1 MVEGGERVDDAGIIE
16 LFFARDGEAVA
27 ECRRA
32 YGAYCLGIARRI
44 LPREADAEE
53 CENDVYMAAWRAI
66 PPERPASLRAFLGK
80 ITRNL
85 ALDRYER
92 EHAQKRGGGAVDA
105 VLDELSECLPGPGS
119 AGERLEAAELA
130 GAVDAFLRSR
140 TPRERQIFLRRVFFC
155 DGVAEIA
162 ARFSTSEA
170 AVKSS
175 LRRTRAA
182 LRRYLEREEL
192 L

>member
-1 MVEGGERVDDAGIIE
+1 MDDAGIIE

-105 VLDELSECLPGPGS
+105 VLDELSE
-119 AGERLEAAELA
+119 
-130 GAVDAFLRSR
+130 
-140 TPRERQIFLRRVFFC
+140 
-155 DGVAEIA
+155 
-162 ARFSTSEA
+162 
-170 AVKSS
+170 
-175 LRRTRAA
+175 
-182 LRRYLEREEL
+182 
-192 L
+192 

>member
-1 MVEGGERVDDAGIIE
+1 MDDAGIIE

-130 GAVDAFLRSR
+130 AAVDAFLRTCPER
-140 TPRERQIFLRRVFFC
+140 ARQIFLRRVFFC
-155 DGVAEIA
+155 DSIAEIA
-162 ARFSTSEA
+162 GRFSTSGA

-175 LRRTRAA
+175 LRRTRAS
-182 LRRYLEREEL
+182 LRQYLEKEEL